1 MMFKKLIFELA
12 DRLKLERAQTTNEYA
27 VALCAL
33 SGMSV
38 FLVNPGLTGQVGNAL
53 INVARLLP

>member
-1 MMFKKLIFELA
+1 MMFKQLILELSN
-12 DRLKLERAQTTNEYA
+12 RLRLERAQTTNEYT

-38 FLVNPGLTGQVGNAL
+38 FLVNPALSGQVGNAL

>member
-1 MMFKKLIFELA
+1 MKFKKLIVELK
-12 DRLKLERAQTTNEYA
+12 DRLTLEHAQTTDEYA
-27 VALCAL
+27 LVLCAV

-38 FLVNPGLTGQVGNAL
+38 FLVSPGLSGQLGNAL

>member
-1 MMFKKLIFELA
+1 MRFNKLINELK

-27 VALCAL
+27 LVLCAI
-33 SGMSV
+33 SATSV
-38 FLVNPGLTGQVGNAL
+38 FLMNGLSAQVGNGL